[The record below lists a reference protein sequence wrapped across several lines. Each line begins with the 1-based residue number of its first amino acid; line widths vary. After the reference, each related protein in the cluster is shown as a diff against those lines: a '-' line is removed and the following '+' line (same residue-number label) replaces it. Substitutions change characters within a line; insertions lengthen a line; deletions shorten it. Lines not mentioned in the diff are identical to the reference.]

1 MDKFSLKQ
9 VLEKIISVKE
19 LNVSESDII
28 NIQEQHGGLVNY
40 IFRIE
45 TKKGLFFLKQFLE
58 KLKAIE
64 ESEIEFDALK
74 NIETGSK
81 DRIDISYKAEN
92 QFEKILGREKHI
104 VPHIYFYNEKE
115 GYLIIEGFE
124 KISSLLEKIKN
135 ATFPKQPI
143 LSLAKSIAKIHQET
157 FIERNENFD
166 LYNNKWLDLKLKYT
180 FYEMVKLLDKKT
192 AKILQDFADNY
203 KKQRFVLTHGDLC
216 SINIFLSD
224 KEEAKIHL
232 IDFEDA
238 HIGAPS
244 FDLGYLLS
252 EYFVA
257 GENFPEKK
265 KEIHQ
270 NIREFL
276 DTYFFTFNKQDRN
289 TVEIETTMHTANM
302 MLFRTFGLSKD
313 TFTKYLKNDV
323 VRNSVKDNAISMIK
337 NSNEPISYFVS

>member
-58 KLKAIE
+58 KFKAIE

-74 NIETGSK
+74 NIETRSK
-81 DRIDISYKAEN
+81 DRLSISYEAEN
-92 QFEKILGREKHI
+92 QFEKILGRENHI
-104 VPHIYFYNEKE
+104 VPHIYFYNGKE

-124 KISSLLEKIKN
+124 KISSLLEKIKT
-135 ATFPKQPI
+135 ATFPKQSI

-157 FIERNENFD
+157 FIENNENFD

-180 FYEMVKLLDKKT
+180 FYEMVKLLDKKI
-192 AKILQDFADNY
+192 AKTLQDFADNY

-216 SINIFLSD
+216 SINIFLND

-257 GENFPEKK
+257 GENFPKKK